1 MRTAIIA
8 GGTPMPFI
16 NTKAS
21 VAIPSEKREIIKKR
35 FGEAISLIPGKSE
48 NWLMLGFEEYVHMY
62 FAGDNSK
69 PTAFVEV
76 KIFGEA
82 DEADLNRLTAAVTT
96 ILNDELSIPKDRI
109 YVKYE
114 LCSHWGWNGENF

>member
-1 MRTAIIA
+1 
-8 GGTPMPFI
+8 MPFI

-21 VAIPSEKREIIKKR
+21 VAIPSEKREIIKKK

-76 KIFGEA
+76 KIFGET
-82 DEADLNRLTAAVTT
+82 DDADLNRLTAAITT